1 MEQRLA
7 AILVAGAVG
16 FSRQMG
22 ADEAGTLARTGA
34 LRDDVL
40 DPSLL
45 EHRGRLCTTRE
56 DGFPGGSSPSARWQ

>member
-7 AILVAGAVG
+7 AILAADAVG

-22 ADEAGTLARTGA
+22 ADEAGTLARTSA

-40 DPSLL
+40 DPLPL
-45 EHRGRLCTTRE
+45 EHRARLCTTRE
-56 DGFPGGSSPSARWQ
+56 DGFPEESSPSARWQ